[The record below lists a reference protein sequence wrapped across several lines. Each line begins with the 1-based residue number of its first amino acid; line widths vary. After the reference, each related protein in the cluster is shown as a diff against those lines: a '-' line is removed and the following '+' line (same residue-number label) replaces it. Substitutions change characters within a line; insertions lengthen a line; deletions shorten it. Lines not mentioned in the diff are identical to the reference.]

1 MRKTQSLSITLPREM
16 ARMVKNKVAS
26 GAYATESEV
35 IREGLRALEAQ
46 ESVLEEWLHTEGVTR
61 HDAYHRN
68 PRRGRPA
75 ARYLRAS
82 ARLTSSEPS
91 GEKIGKPMAWTV
103 IVGDE
108 AEADLFAIRE
118 YITGR
123 AGEATALRFIEH
135 IEAYCLGFSTV
146 PE

>member
-46 ESVLEEWLHTEGVTR
+46 ESVLEEWLRTEGVAR
-61 HDAYHRN
+61 YDAYHRN

-75 ARYLRAS
+75 AEVF
-82 ARLTSSEPS
+82 ARL
-91 GEKIGKPMAWTV
+91 
-103 IVGDE
+103 
-108 AEADLFAIRE
+108 R
-118 YITGR
+118 
-123 AGEATALRFIEH
+123 
-135 IEAYCLGFSTV
+135 V
-146 PE
+146 PHVKQAK